1 MGTTTVGI
9 LAHVDAGKTSLT
21 ERILF
26 QTGVIKTAG
35 RVDHGTTQTDT
46 MDQERARGITI
57 KAAVASFT
65 LNDRLITL
73 VDTPGHADF
82 IAEVERSLT
91 VLDGVI
97 LVVSAVE
104 GIQPQTR
111 KLVRVIQAAN
121 LPLIVFINKID
132 RIGARDLSLIRDIRS
147 RLKLPVLPL
156 NRPVDNGSTEASVA
170 DDFSGESEWTRDR
183 LDLLAEHSD
192 ALIVQMLETN
202 TEPPEE
208 MIIRERDRQI
218 SERTIIPAIFGSAT
232 LGIGVESVL
241 DVIAKTISEV
251 PREFEGPTG
260 AYVFKVQHTP
270 AGERLVL
277 ARVISGTLKVRDRLG
292 VAGSSCEPE
301 RVTGLDRF
309 EGGARVS
316 IQSAQ
321 AGDIVCLHGIRS
333 ARIGDILGEVNRDSR
348 PKVRIA
354 APPLESIVTPIDPA
368 KSQALN
374 VALER
379 LADSDPFI
387 NPHLNPRTGEISIRL
402 FGDVQ
407 TEVISEQLR
416 SEYGVEV
423 QFGETRP
430 ICIERPMGTGS
441 ALEMI
446 GTPENPFFGTVG
458 FTVGPGEIGSGVI
471 YTWEP
476 GSLPPAYYRV
486 IEETTYAWLNEG
498 LFGWEVTDIA
508 VILDQVGYWSPVT
521 TGTDFR
527 KLVPMVL
534 FAALD
539 RAGTAVCEPINRYE
553 VEGPP
558 EALSEI
564 LRVLGGSRLIPDET
578 THVGEVIRVSGTL
591 PVAQMRSVEHRL
603 LGLGGGEVSFSSEF
617 HEYRPVTG
625 EPPTRSRSD
634 VDPRNRKEYLAAMSQ
649 R

>member
-1 MGTTTVGI
+1 
-9 LAHVDAGKTSLT
+9 
-21 ERILF
+21 
-26 QTGVIKTAG
+26 
-35 RVDHGTTQTDT
+35 

-156 NRPVDNGSTEASVA
+156 NRPVDNGSIEASVA

-208 MIIRERDRQI
+208 MIIRERERQI

-430 ICIERPMGTGS
+430 ICIEQRWHRTEPWSSFDRTR
-441 ALEMI
+441 E
-446 GTPENPFFGTVG
+446 
-458 FTVGPGEIGSGVI
+458 SGYGAGVA
-471 YTWEP
+471 ESSSDDSVP
-476 GSLPPAYYRV
+476 KSFPNGLSPA
-486 IEETTYAWLNEG
+486 IKSTTSS
-498 LFGWEVTDIA
+498 
-508 VILDQVGYWSPVT
+508 SPVL
-521 TGTDFR
+521 R
-527 KLVPMVL
+527 IQS
-534 FAALD
+534 
-539 RAGTAVCEPINRYE
+539 CE
-553 VEGPP
+553 
-558 EALSEI
+558 A
-564 LRVLGGSRLIPDET
+564 
-578 THVGEVIRVSGTL
+578 
-591 PVAQMRSVEHRL
+591 
-603 LGLGGGEVSFSSEF
+603 
-617 HEYRPVTG
+617 
-625 EPPTRSRSD
+625 
-634 VDPRNRKEYLAAMSQ
+634 SQ
-649 R
+649 